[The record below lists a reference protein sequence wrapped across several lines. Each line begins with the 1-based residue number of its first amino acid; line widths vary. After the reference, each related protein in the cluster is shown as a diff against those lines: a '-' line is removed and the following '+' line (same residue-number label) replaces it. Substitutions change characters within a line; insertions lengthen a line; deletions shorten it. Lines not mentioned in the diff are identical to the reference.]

1 MAADGAA
8 TPRHVAGLLAELS
21 AWPSLCEAGE
31 LGSRWWMM
39 LRFLGMADC
48 GTWRLL
54 FFRPST
60 AAASLPWLRSSLTG
74 YQWFTSMR
82 DGRGPVTELSAD
94 GA

>member
-39 LRFLGMADC
+39 LRFLGVADC
-48 GTWRLL
+48 GT
-54 FFRPST
+54 
-60 AAASLPWLRSSLTG
+60 
-74 YQWFTSMR
+74 
-82 DGRGPVTELSAD
+82 
-94 GA
+94 